1 MPSESFDIA
10 AARKT
15 LAAREAKR
23 RIKNAELHS
32 RASADAAR
40 IIDMVRLRFNPKRIY
55 QWGSLL
61 HPGQFDEHSDIDI
74 AVEGIES
81 AALWFALYGEAMA
94 MSPFSLDLVQLEKID
109 QIHADSIRT
118 RGVCVYERA

>member
-15 LAAREAKR
+15 LAAREEKR

-40 IIDMVRLRFNPKRIY
+40 IIDMVRLRRF
-55 QWGSLL
+55 
-61 HPGQFDEHSDIDI
+61 I
-74 AVEGIES
+74 A
-81 AALWFALYGEAMA
+81 
-94 MSPFSLDLVQLEKID
+94 
-109 QIHADSIRT
+109 
-118 RGVCVYERA
+118 